1 MSSSSDVGSP
11 TPVPSLDSTV
21 MKFYSP
27 NGWTTVCE
35 ETYNIYDGTAWRTAS
50 EGDRIYW
57 DGKWLAISCGTVAV
71 AQAEANSYASSSGF
85 HSQTRLISLT
95 VNGTE
100 DFSGD
105 FQLDLSVKQ
114 LNLQYTSPA
123 PPDTW
128 IEIDGTK
135 WTNPGIG
142 SKKSKVVDV
151 NQATPVSTL
160 PFGFIMEFYI
170 GAFDVDAS
178 ETASWDV
185 DVEFSYKITYK
196 NRVIGSD
203 VFTSNLKR
211 IGQ

>member
-1 MSSSSDVGSP
+1 MSSSSDVGGG
-11 TPVPSLDSTV
+11 TPVPALDSTV

-35 ETYNIYDGTAWRTAS
+35 ETYNIHDGTAWRTAS

-57 DGKWLAISCGTVAV
+57 SGKWLAISCGTVAV
-71 AQAEANSYASSSGF
+71 EKAEANSYSASSGYNT
-85 HSQTRLISLT
+85 QTRFISLT

-100 DFSGD
+100 DFLGD

-114 LNLQYTSPA
+114 LNLQYTSVG

-135 WTNPGIG
+135 WVDPGVG

-160 PFGFIMEFYI
+160 PFGYIMEFHI
-170 GAFDVDAS
+170 GAFGAGGS